1 MNFLEFFEKLC
12 FRAFWEIW
20 EMIITQ
26 KTFYEMMENT
36 CKTNST
42 EVLRHATMQMTSE
55 NMWKQGENMWKHV
68 DGVGKH
74 GENIG

>member
-12 FRAFWEIW
+12 FRSFLEIR
-20 EMIITQ
+20 EMIISL

-55 NMWKQGENMWKHV
+55 NIR
-68 DGVGKH
+68 KH
-74 GENIG
+74 GENMRKHDWTW